1 MKRAIYCLLFTF
13 GFFYAGAQ
21 DVWDLK
27 RAVDYA
33 IANNISVRQ
42 ADLQIRFSEL
52 NYLQNKSSRLP
63 NLNFGLNNSYRFGRS
78 ENPSTGILEDANFF
92 NSGLSLQS
100 GVTLFNWFSVKN
112 TIEASRITAEAD
124 KAQLKKAQD
133 DVALNVAVSYLQIL
147 LAKEQAK
154 VAGVQ
159 VQQTS
164 QQLGV
169 TRKRVDA
176 GSLPELN
183 AVELEAQLARDS
195 ATLISAQANV
205 QQLLLQLKALLALD
219 AGTPFDVAA
228 PPVSIIPVESL
239 ADLEPEAVYTLALQ
253 NLPQQKVSQLRIQSA
268 LKSVEAARGDMYP
281 TLSGFANLNSSYVYF
296 RRPNYEPLITGFKNT
311 GLRVDAG
318 GGTFYN
324 VQQPV
329 IVQGQQVGY
338 LRADPLVNQLNAN
351 FGQGIGIGIQVPI
364 FNGRQARSN
373 WDRSKLNVQ
382 QLQLQNEGERQTL
395 KQDIYSAYTDATAAI
410 QKFNAAKKSVATAEK
425 AYDFAQKRYNLNL
438 LSTYDL
444 VNTQNNLLRSRIEML
459 SAQFDYVFKL
469 KLLEF
474 YKGQGL
480 RLQ

>member
-1 MKRAIYCLLFTF
+1 MRQAIYCLSFTLLLFT
-13 GFFYAGAQ
+13 AGAQ
-21 DVWDLK
+21 DTWDLK

-33 IANNISVRQ
+33 IANNVSVRQ

-78 ENPSTGILEDANFF
+78 ENPTTGILEDANFF

-112 TIEASRITAEAD
+112 TIDASRISVEAD
-124 KAQLKKAQD
+124 RAQLKKAQD
-133 DVALNVAVSYLQIL
+133 DVALNVAVSYLQVL

-159 VQQTS
+159 VLETT

-169 TRKRVDA
+169 TRKRVSA
-176 GSLPELN
+176 GSLPELH

-195 ATLISAQANV
+195 ATLISAEANV
-205 QQLLLQLKALLALD
+205 QQSLLQMRALLALD
-219 AGTPFDVAA
+219 AAMPFDVAT
-228 PPVSIIPVESL
+228 PPVSMIPVESL
-239 ADLEPEAVYTLALQ
+239 GDLQPEVVYNQAVQ

-268 LKSVEAARGDMYP
+268 LKSVEAARGNMYP
-281 TLSGFANLNSSYVYF
+281 TVSGFASLNSSYVYF
-296 RRPNYEPLITGFKNT
+296 RRPSYAPLITGFKNT

-318 GGTFYN
+318 GGTFYD

-329 IVQGQQVGY
+329 FTQGQQVGY
-338 LRADPLVNQLNAN
+338 LRADPLVDQLNAN
-351 FGQGIGIGIQVPI
+351 FGQGIGMGIQVPI

-373 WDRSKLNVQ
+373 WDRSKLYVQ
-382 QLQLQNEGERQTL
+382 QLELQNEGEKQKL
-395 KQDIYSAYTDATAAI
+395 KQDIYKAYTDATAAI
-410 QKFNAAKKSVATAEK
+410 QKFNAAKKSVTSAEK
-425 AYDFAQKRYNLNL
+425 AYEFAQKRYNLNL

-444 VNTQNNLLRSRIEML
+444 INTQNNLLRSRIEML
-459 SAQFDYVFKL
+459 STQFDYVFKL